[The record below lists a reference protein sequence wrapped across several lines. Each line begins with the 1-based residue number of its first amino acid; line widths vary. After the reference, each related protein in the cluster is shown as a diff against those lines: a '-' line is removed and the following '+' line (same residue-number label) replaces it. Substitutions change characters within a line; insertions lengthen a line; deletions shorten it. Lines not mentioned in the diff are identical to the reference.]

1 MSLNRPHCIR
11 DGPRDT
17 ELSCEGQVRDV
28 DEANAEWYKKDCEEF
43 DGRKSEE
50 KSWSFVVDCC
60 FGSLLCAGTEIQCDS
75 KLLCQASKYQ
85 TSADYLLQSLLWHPG
100 HTATFAW
107 CERGITEKPLLRVH
121 LCTRGFTLYCML
133 RHAAITACA
142 LQKMPCY
149 ILMSGG
155 GGNILVPSAS
165 YVTTCMAILCRRGSR
180 TGVHAPLGVH
190 LPIWRGTLKVSNRR
204 EKDIYILFI
213 SKYCKL

>member
-155 GGNILVPSAS
+155 GQYFGPFGFIRHHLYGNSLSQGFQNWG
-165 YVTTCMAILCRRGSR
+165 TC
-180 TGVHAPLGVH
+180 TP
-190 LPIWRGTLKVSNRR
+190 RGTFAYLKG
-204 EKDIYILFI
+204 YT
-213 SKYCKL
+213 